1 MTDFVSAYQQ
11 LQASYT
17 NLCHVMD
24 AYPPDKT
31 EKTGALGIWS
41 PKQIVAHLAGWVV
54 EATQRYRDIL
64 KGNTPDKTYSDWDE
78 FNAESVATRAHL
90 SWDETVTD
98 FKQAVKAWFAEA
110 ETIPAVMVAQDKRF
124 TEWLQGLERE
134 FVNHAGDLRQFLQ
147 DIHADYPILE
157 FDGEQEAVINPDT
170 VLSKLDT
177 MPEHVVICFFREVLL
192 QLRMRYP
199 MTVIHQLGSESGD
212 NPIYGM
218 TVNDQPI
225 AVFHPGVGAP
235 LAGAFL
241 EEVIALGGRK
251 FIACGGAGV
260 LSSDIPVGGIV
271 IPQSAVRDEG
281 LSYHYLPPSREVQ
294 GNPEAIE
301 AIKSTLTAHDIP
313 YQVGKT
319 WTTDAIYRET
329 RKKVNARKA
338 EGCLTVEMETASFFA
353 VAQFREVIFGQ
364 LLYGGDDLGGEQ
376 WDGREWM
383 GQSSTREKLFWLA
396 AESVLKL

>member
-1 MTDFVSAYQQ
+1 MTDFISAYHQ
-11 LQASYT
+11 LQTSYT
-17 NLCHVMD
+17 HLCHVID
-24 AYPPDKT
+24 AYPPDKGET
-31 EKTGALGIWS
+31 SGALGHWS
-41 PKQIVAHLAGWVV
+41 PKQIVDHLTGWVV
-54 EATQRYRDIL
+54 EATTRYHDISR
-64 KGNTPDKTYSDWDE
+64 GNTLDKTYDDWDA
-78 FNAESVATRAHL
+78 FNATSVEARVHL
-90 SWDETVTD
+90 SWDETVTA
-98 FKQAVKAWFAEA
+98 FKQAVATWLAEA
-110 ETIPAVMVAQDKRF
+110 ETIPALRVAQDKRY

-134 FVNHAGDLRQFLQ
+134 FRNHTQDLRQFSQ

-157 FDGEQEAVINPDT
+157 FDVGTDSVINPST
-170 VLSKLDT
+170 LYSKNDA

-199 MTVIHQLGSESGD
+199 MTVIEQLGSESGD

-218 TVNDQPI
+218 TVDDKPI

-260 LSSDIPVGGIV
+260 LSSDITVGSIV
-271 IPQSAVRDEG
+271 IPECAVRDEG
-281 LSYHYLPPSREVQ
+281 LSYHYLPPSREVR
-294 GNPEAIE
+294 GNPVAIE
-301 AIKSTLTAHDIP
+301 AIKGTLNKHEIP

-338 EGCLTVEMETASFFA
+338 EGCLMVEMETASFFA
-353 VAQFREVIFGQ
+353 VAQFRNVIFGQ

-376 WDGREWM
+376 WDGREWT
-383 GQSSTREKLFWLA
+383 GQTSTREKLFWLA